1 MGSKIFQTRRHFLKT
16 LTYSTGAVGLLG
28 TPFIRSVLAA
38 PVIRPFQ
45 VPPLA
50 SAVRDG
56 NKISF
61 DLSIM
66 QGESEFLP
74 GRMTQTLGYNG
85 NYLGPMLRVRRGDHI
100 SVKTINKL
108 NVDSTVHWHGM
119 ILPAKMDGGPH
130 QIIKPGDS
138 MVSDFEIIQPASTLF
153 YHSHAYHHTAEQ
165 VYYGL
170 AGPLII
176 DDEQSDSLA
185 LPQEY
190 GVDDLPII
198 IQDRDFNDDGSFR
211 YISMM
216 PERMIGKHGST
227 VMVNGVISPLLKAQ
241 KMLLRLRITNA
252 SNARFYKLAFKDG
265 HPFQVIA
272 SDGGLLERP
281 IPVDHLD
288 MAPAERFEIL
298 VNVSNKNQLILQGL
312 EGAGNVTHGP
322 MRMMGMDQKMD
333 IMFIDA
339 SDAKQSQHKAPQ
351 ILSQHEDWSSV
362 DIAQNRNL
370 SLAMSMMGMMGGMMG
385 GGNAS
390 GGGFTINGQS
400 MDMERVDFRLKKN
413 TFETWNINNDS
424 PMLHPLH
431 IHNTQF
437 KVLSRDGRAPSA
449 LEAGFKDTVVVAPG
463 EIVKVLVPTGPYA
476 DPEGYYMHHCHI
488 LEHED
493 GGMMGQFVVED

>member
-1 MGSKIFQTRRHFLKT
+1 
-16 LTYSTGAVGLLG
+16 
-28 TPFIRSVLAA
+28 
-38 PVIRPFQ
+38 
-45 VPPLA
+45 
-50 SAVRDG
+50 
-56 NKISF
+56 
-61 DLSIM
+61 
-66 QGESEFLP
+66 
-74 GRMTQTLGYNG
+74 
-85 NYLGPMLRVRRGDHI
+85 
-100 SVKTINKL
+100 
-108 NVDSTVHWHGM
+108 M

-130 QIIKPGDS
+130 QIIQPGSS
-138 MVSDFEIIQPASTLF
+138 MVSEFEIIQPASTLF

-165 VYYGL
+165 VYFGL

-190 GVDDLPII
+190 GVDDLPVI
-198 IQDRDFNDDGSFR
+198 IQDRDFNDNGSFR

-241 KMLLRLRITNA
+241 KTLLRLRITNA
-252 SNARFYKLAFKDG
+252 SNARFYKLAFNDA

-272 SDGGLLERP
+272 SDGGLLEKP
-281 IPVDHLD
+281 ITVDQLD

-312 EGAGNVTHGP
+312 QGAGNTNHGP

-339 SDAKQSQHKAPQ
+339 SDAKQAQHSGPQ
-351 ILSQHEDWSSV
+351 TLTQFEDWSSV
-362 DIAQNRNL
+362 DIAANRNL
-370 SLAMSMMGMMGGMMG
+370 SLGMSMMGMMGGMMG
-385 GGNAS
+385 RGNTP
-390 GGGFTINGQS
+390 GEGFTINGQS

-413 TFETWNINNDS
+413 TFETWNISNNS
-424 PMLHPLH
+424 PMFHPVH

-437 KVLSRDGRAPSA
+437 RVLSRDGRAPSA
-449 LEAGFKDTVVVAPG
+449 LEAGFKDTVVVAPS
-463 EIVKVLVPTGPYA
+463 ETVKVLVPTGPYS